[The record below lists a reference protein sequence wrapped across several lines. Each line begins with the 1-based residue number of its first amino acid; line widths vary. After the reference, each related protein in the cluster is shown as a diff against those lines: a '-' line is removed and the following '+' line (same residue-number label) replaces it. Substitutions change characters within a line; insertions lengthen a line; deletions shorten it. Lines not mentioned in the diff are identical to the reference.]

1 VNLIER
7 AVRAVDGLQQRRRVP
22 AFLFAVVKK
31 YGDDRGPSLAALIA
45 FYGFLAMFPLLLLFT
60 TVLGFIGN
68 DRLQET
74 ALGATLSEFPVFGE
88 QIGRDV
94 TQPLEGSTFGLA
106 IGLAGLLYGS
116 LGVSQA
122 AQHAMAQLWNVPGVV
137 RPGFLTRIVRSMVFF
152 LILASGLAV
161 TGYLSGLATGGSRSG
176 PFRLL
181 ALLGS
186 GAVDVAFYLAMF
198 RALTP
203 RSVSGG
209 FLPGAIVGGLG
220 YALLLA
226 LGTSLVQH
234 QLRHAEALY
243 GQFGFVLGLLGW
255 LYLVSQLTL
264 YAAELNVVLARRLW
278 PRSIVQ
284 PPLTDADER
293 VLRAI
298 AEQEERRPEQGVG
311 VGFDP
316 APDTA
321 PAEP

>member
-1 VNLIER
+1 
-7 AVRAVDGLQQRRRVP
+7 
-22 AFLFAVVKK
+22 
-31 YGDDRGPSLAALIA
+31 
-45 FYGFLAMFPLLLLFT
+45 
-60 TVLGFIGN
+60 
-68 DRLQET
+68 
-74 ALGATLSEFPVFGE
+74 
-88 QIGRDV
+88 
-94 TQPLEGSTFGLA
+94 
-106 IGLAGLLYGS
+106 
-116 LGVSQA
+116 
-122 AQHAMAQLWNVPGVV
+122 MAQLWNVPGVV
-137 RPGFLTRIVRSMVFF
+137 RPGFLTRIVRSLVFF
-152 LILASGLAV
+152 LILALGLAL

-186 GAVDVAFYLAMF
+186 GVVDIAFYLAMF

-203 RSVSGG
+203 RSVRGG
-209 FLPGAIVGGLG
+209 FLPGAVIGGVG

-264 YAAELNVVLARRLW
+264 YAAELNVVMARRLW

-298 AEQEERRPEQGVG
+298 AEQEERRPEQSVG
-311 VGFDP
+311 VGFEP
-316 APDTA
+316 SPPETA
-321 PAEP
+321 AAEP